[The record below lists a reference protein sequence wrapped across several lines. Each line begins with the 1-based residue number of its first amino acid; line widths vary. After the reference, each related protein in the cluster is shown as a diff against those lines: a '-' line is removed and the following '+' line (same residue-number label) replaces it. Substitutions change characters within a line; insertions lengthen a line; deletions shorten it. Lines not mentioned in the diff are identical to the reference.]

1 MMVKAMYEGNVLE
14 VLELEEY
21 DQWAIYDWVY
31 GLLDVYPDI
40 YENIQ
45 WILADPKKNLEV
57 IWR

>member
-1 MMVKAMYEGNVLE
+1 MMVKAIFEGKVLE
-14 VLELEEY
+14 VLKLEEY
-21 DQWAIYDWVY
+21 DQWEVYEWVY

-45 WILADPKKNLEV
+45 WGLADPKKKLEM